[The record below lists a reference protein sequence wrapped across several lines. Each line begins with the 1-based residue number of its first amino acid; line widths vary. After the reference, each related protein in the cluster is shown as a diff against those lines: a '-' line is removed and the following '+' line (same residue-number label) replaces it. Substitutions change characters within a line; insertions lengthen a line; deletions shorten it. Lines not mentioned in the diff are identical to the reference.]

1 MSKTNNNIVNYINY
15 IDKYVDDLTL
25 DEKLSI
31 YKMIMDYS
39 TNENLIIEKG
49 AGIEIKFKH
58 LSHELITNIYNFVQS
73 KIIKKQSDTARL
85 NI

>member
-1 MSKTNNNIVNYINY
+1 MSKSNLNIINYINY
-15 IDKYVDDLTL
+15 IDKYVDDLNL

-58 LSHELITNIYNFVQS
+58 LSHDLITNIYNFIQS
-73 KIIKKQSDTARL
+73 KIIKKQTDTAEL
-85 NI
+85 NL

>member
-1 MSKTNNNIVNYINY
+1 MSKSNNNIINYINY

-58 LSHELITNIYNFVQS
+58 LSPDLITNIYNFIQS
-73 KIIKKQSDTARL
+73 KIIKKQNDTAEL
-85 NI
+85 NL